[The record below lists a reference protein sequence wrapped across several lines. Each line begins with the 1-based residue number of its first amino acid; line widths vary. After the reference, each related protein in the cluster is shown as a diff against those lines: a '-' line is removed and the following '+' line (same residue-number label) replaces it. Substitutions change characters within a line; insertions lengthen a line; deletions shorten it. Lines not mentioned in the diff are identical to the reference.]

1 MYHGLV
7 LIFWRYIVM
16 SDIQKLRFYT
26 DESGIP
32 YEDGENPF
40 PRTKEDDDFDQMMIE
55 KYNLVLKE
63 AEDQR
68 NNEVDDMGEFL
79 LELSK
84 DYFCPVVKVS
94 KIEAMISTDITIPV
108 FFIPLPIVELAF
120 NAKMVLNDAKIFG
133 FCGECHGKVYEMDKF
148 EVGKRIFEPF
158 QFFVPDNPVS
168 KHPIL
173 LPASM
178 FYGMKY
184 EFDTI
189 QKVFKVKY
197 LEKEELYRSFQLRN
211 LDRKLVAQVNDT
223 LIPDDTYEPLKEYD
237 NYTQVSFSEFTQN
250 DVDPDKKTLLSSH
263 VIQIKN

>member
-1 MYHGLV
+1 MRKV
-7 LIFWRYIVM
+7 KYIKPSM
-16 SDIQKLRFYT
+16 TNLKGKKGKAILAEIRSMDAKPLDDIRREA
-26 DESGIP
+26 DECMKRILARRKNN
-32 YEDGENPF
+32 E
-40 PRTKEDDDFDQMMIE
+40 
-55 KYNLVLKE
+55 LKE
-63 AEDQR
+63 V
-68 NNEVDDMGEFL
+68 NDMEEFS

-108 FFIPLPIVELAF
+108 FFIPVPIVELAF
-120 NAKMVLNDAKIFG
+120 NAKMVLDDAKIFG
-133 FCGECHGKVYEMDKF
+133 FCGECHGKVYEMDRF
-148 EVGKRIFEPF
+148 EVGKMIFEPF
-158 QFFVPDNPVS
+158 QFFVSENPVS

-189 QKVFKVKY
+189 HKVFKVKY

-237 NYTQVSFSEFTQN
+237 N
-250 DVDPDKKTLLSSH
+250 
-263 VIQIKN
+263 

>member
-1 MYHGLV
+1 MRKV
-7 LIFWRYIVM
+7 KYIKPSM
-16 SDIQKLRFYT
+16 TNLKGKKGKAILAEIRSMDAKPLDDIRREA
-26 DESGIP
+26 DECMKRILARRKNN
-32 YEDGENPF
+32 E
-40 PRTKEDDDFDQMMIE
+40 
-55 KYNLVLKE
+55 LKE
-63 AEDQR
+63 V
-68 NNEVDDMGEFL
+68 NDMGEFS

-108 FFIPLPIVELAF
+108 FFIPVPIVELAF
-120 NAKMVLNDAKIFG
+120 NAKMVLDDAKIFG
-133 FCGECHGKVYEMDKF
+133 FCGECHGKVYEMDRF
-148 EVGKRIFEPF
+148 EVGKMIFEPF